1 MTWLLAARAFLKR
14 IPWQVWCGIAVV
26 AAVLFY
32 GSHREAQGYAEAE
45 GIWKP
50 RVQAERDA
58 HAATK
63 RAYREAQEEAA
74 RIQAEVIAAEIARQE
89 GITANVRKDYQQRLA
104 ALRARAD
111 RLRAEARTGT
121 EGAADQVRMPAEA
134 GSAAR
139 ANDPSDCARFPAPD
153 LETDLVCRE
162 IATAQAIQL
171 DALITWVREQTGD

>member
-14 IPWQVWCGIAVV
+14 IPWQVWAGIALI

-32 GSHREAQGYAEAE
+32 GSHREAQGYADAEAV
-45 GIWKP
+45 WKP
-50 RVQAERDA
+50 RVQAEKDA

-74 RIQAEVIAAEIARQE
+74 RIQAEVIAAEIERQE

-111 RLRAEARTGT
+111 RLRAEARA
-121 EGAADQVRMPAEA
+121 GADGASGEVRMPAESETSGRA
-134 GSAAR
+134 DAA
-139 ANDPSDCARFPAPD
+139 PDCQRFPAPD
-153 LETDLVCRE
+153 LETDLACRE

-171 DALITWVREQTGD
+171 DALITWVREQTGN